1 MLGIA
6 PPTIHPH
13 HPTLME
19 PAVPTTSLRSALP
32 RLKTALRATA
42 LAAAV
47 AGLTLTAGPAT
58 AASASASVS
67 AGHAGAGHAVLAKAQ
82 NASNASSSTSSTS
95 HTAGSSADYVEPGYQ
110 NPVSAYAPVP
120 RPDTRSCTVTAMQ
133 YDFSNSYSTGDYTG
147 TLTPPTACAGKWNKV
162 VLDWYGSVSGVQ
174 YDRLAGVWIGGAEV
188 FRTST
193 PEPDAK
199 GISWHVD
206 EDLSQYIPLLT
217 KTQPVDVSLGNLVNS
232 QYTGVYDITMK
243 ITYYMADAQNP
254 PAHVANEV
262 LPLSNTDSNGDSDWW
277 DLTKG
282 ETASL
287 TETFPTN
294 LTNASIEVYARGNG
308 CEEFWYS
315 NVPDSDSTNIAE
327 NYCAGG
333 TYREVGVEIDGKL
346 AGVTQVFPV
355 IYSGGI
361 NPLMWRPIMSVD
373 SLRTEPYTLDLTP
386 FAGLLSNGQKHTI
399 TLVPP
404 ADISDVWMIDATMF
418 LTTDPHAAHTGGAV
432 TEDTIAAAPNLTT
445 TLTSPVSGT
454 NLITANA
461 SRDWSV
467 SGYVDTSH
475 GRVKTTVSQHLTYQ
489 NIDKIWGGGDYQ
501 TVTQQDQGYTDVTTN
516 GRAERSTW
524 SYPISMTAGY
534 VPDTTGSGFLLTAQ
548 VSQARFT
555 GTEVP
560 ALHGTWLPTGELADQ
575 IKASGVLQ
583 VNDAGTTLQA
593 DGQDSENY
601 QSEQLG
607 EPCYHHVI
615 TADHG
620 YVTSDSYPGC
630 EG

>member
-1 MLGIA
+1 M
-6 PPTIHPH
+6 
-13 HPTLME
+13 
-19 PAVPTTSLRSALP
+19 PTTSLRSALP
-32 RLKTALRATA
+32 RLKTALSAIA

-47 AGLTLTAGPAT
+47 GLALSAGPAT
-58 AASASASVS
+58 AAAS
-67 AGHAGAGHAVLAKAQ
+67 AGHPGGAAARTAALAEARQ
-82 NASNASSSTSSTS
+82 SSGDPS
-95 HTAGSSADYVEPGYQ
+95 GSSGDYVESGYQ
-110 NPVSAYAPVP
+110 NPVSAFAPVP

-133 YDFSNSYSTGDYTG
+133 YAFSNSYSTGDYTG

-193 PEPDAK
+193 PEPDAQ

-206 EDLSQYIPLLT
+206 QDLTSDIPLLT
-217 KTQPVDVSLGNLVNS
+217 KTQPVDVELGNVVNS
-232 QYTGVYDITMK
+232 QYTGTYDITMK

-254 PAHVANEV
+254 PAQVANEV
-262 LPLSNTDSNGDSDWW
+262 LPLSNTDSNGASDWW

-282 ETASL
+282 QTASL

-294 LTNASIEVYARGNG
+294 LTTASIEVYARGNG

-315 NVPDSDSTNIAE
+315 NVPDSDSTNTAE

-333 TYREVGVEIDGKL
+333 TYREVGVEIDGQL
-346 AGVTQVFPV
+346 AGVTQVYPV

-361 NPLMWRPIMSVD
+361 NPMMWRPIMSVD
-373 SLRTEPYTLDLTP
+373 SLRTEPYTLNLTP
-386 FAGLLSNGQKHTI
+386 FAGLLSNGKQHTI

-418 LTTDPHAAHTGGAV
+418 LTTDAHATHTGGAV
-432 TEDTIAAAPNLTT
+432 TEDTIAAAPKLTT
-445 TLTSPVSGT
+445 TMTTPVTGT

-461 SRDWSV
+461 GRDWSV
-467 SGYVDTSH
+467 SGYVNTSR
-475 GRVKTTVSQHLTYQ
+475 GRVTTTVSQHMTYQ
-489 NIDKIWGGGDYQ
+489 NVDKIWGGGDYQ
-501 TVTQQDQGYTDVTTN
+501 TVTQQDQGYNDVTTN

-548 VSQARFT
+548 VSQARQT
-555 GTEVP
+555 GTEVGG
-560 ALHGTWLPTGELADQ
+560 LGGRWLPTGSISDQ
-575 IKASGVLQ
+575 VKAGGVLQ
-583 VNDAGTTLQA
+583 VSDTGATLQA
-593 DGQDSENY
+593 DGHDSEDY
-601 QSEQLG
+601 QSRQIG

-615 TADHG
+615 KADHG
-620 YVTSDSYPGC
+620 YVTSNTYPGC
-630 EG
+630 SL

>member
-1 MLGIA
+1 M
-6 PPTIHPH
+6 PTP
-13 HPTLME
+13 
-19 PAVPTTSLRSALP
+19 SLRSALP
-32 RLKTALRATA
+32 RLRTALRATVLVAAAAGLA
-42 LAAAV
+42 LA
-47 AGLTLTAGPAT
+47 AGPAT
-58 AASASASVS
+58 AASA
-67 AGHAGAGHAVLAKAQ
+67 GHPGGAAGHAVLVQSAAARTAALATAQ
-82 NASNASSSTSSTS
+82 QASGDTS
-95 HTAGSSADYVEPGYQ
+95 GSSGSSGDYVESGYQ
-110 NPVSAYAPVP
+110 NPVSAYAPVS

-174 YDRLAGVWIGGAEV
+174 YDRLAGVWIGGSEV

-206 EDLSQYIPLLT
+206 QDLTQDIPLLT
-217 KTQPVDVSLGNLVNS
+217 KSQPVDVELGNVYNS
-232 QYTGVYDITMK
+232 QYTGIYDITMK

-254 PAHVANEV
+254 PAQVANEV

-282 ETASL
+282 QTASL

-294 LTNASIEVYARGNG
+294 LTSASIEVYARGNG

-315 NVPDSDSTNIAE
+315 NVPDSDSTNTAE

-333 TYREVGVEIDGKL
+333 TYREVGVEIDGQL
-346 AGVTQVFPV
+346 AGVAQVFPV

-361 NPLMWRPIMSVD
+361 NPLLWRPIMSVD
-373 SLRTEPYTLDLTP
+373 SLRTEPYSLNLTP
-386 FAGLLSNGQKHTI
+386 FAGLLSDGKQHTI

-418 LTTDPHAAHTGGAV
+418 LTTDAHAAHTGGAV
-432 TEDTIAAAPNLTT
+432 TKDTIAAAPNLTT
-445 TLTSPVSGT
+445 TITSPVSGT

-461 SRDWSV
+461 SRDWTV

-475 GRVKTTVSQHLTYQ
+475 GRVATTVSQHMTYK
-489 NIDKIWGGGDYQ
+489 NVDKIWGGGDYQ
-501 TVTQQDQGYTDVTTN
+501 TVTQQDQGYNDVSTN
-516 GRAERSTW
+516 GVAARSTW

-555 GTEVP
+555 GTEIGG
-560 ALHGTWLPTGELADQ
+560 LGGIWFPTGSVADQ

-593 DGQDSENY
+593 DGQDSEDY
-601 QSEQLG
+601 QSRGIG

-615 TADHG
+615 KADHG
-620 YVTSDSYPGC
+620 YVTSDTYPGC
-630 EG
+630 SE